1 MLVDVCWWMCVAG
14 SVLVGSCEVVCVCFR
29 IDLCVYMCKCVHI
42 CVMCMRLKVVV
53 CMSIKT
59 YTGVSVSG

>member
-14 SVLVGSCEVVCVCFR
+14 SVLVGSCEVVWFVLGLTYVFICVNVCICVC
-29 IDLCVYMCKCVHI
+29 
-42 CVMCMRLKVVV
+42 MCMRLKVVV